1 MLKGLGDMGKI
12 MKLQRELKN
21 VQKKLKSKITK
32 GENSDGSVAAS
43 VDGEYRLIELKLDQG
58 LLDSADKKKLE
69 KAIISAVN
77 DAVEKSKEY
86 AAGEMSKLTGGL
98 NIPGLDNMLE

>member
-32 GENSDGSVAAS
+32 GESADGLIVAS
-43 VDGEYRLIELKLDQG
+43 VDGEYRLVDLKLDQG
-58 LLDSADKKKLE
+58 LLDSADIKKLQ
-69 KAIISAVN
+69 KTIISAVN
-77 DAVEKSKEY
+77 DAVDKSKEY
-86 AAGEMSKLTGGL
+86 AASEMSRLTGGL
-98 NIPGLDNMLE
+98 NIPGLDNML